1 MTTQEIKDIFEVDIF
16 DKTRKQHIVL
26 LKVFY
31 IKNNKHKKLREL
43 AKDLKLSIGAVG
55 HFRKILSDYE
65 QIEGYKTMGLA
76 FKTKSKAIFDI
87 AIKEITRDKRS
98 DGMSG
103 KRKMFKTIVKMKK
116 PDIFVSFN
124 GGTKRVSEAMKNAGI
139 KNHPL
144 LNKKIKEYTQKD
156 LNELIKIE
164 NETNFSKSNGTMAM
178 R

>member
-31 IKNNKHKKLREL
+31 INNNKHKKLREL
-43 AKDLKLSIGAVG
+43 AEDLKLSIGAVG

-98 DGMSG
+98 DG

-116 PDIFVSFN
+116 PDIFVSFE
-124 GGTKRVSEAMKNAGI
+124 GGTKRVSEAMKKAGI

-144 LNKKIKEYTQKD
+144 LNKRIKEYTQKD

-164 NETNFSKSNGTMAM
+164 NGNN
-178 R
+178 